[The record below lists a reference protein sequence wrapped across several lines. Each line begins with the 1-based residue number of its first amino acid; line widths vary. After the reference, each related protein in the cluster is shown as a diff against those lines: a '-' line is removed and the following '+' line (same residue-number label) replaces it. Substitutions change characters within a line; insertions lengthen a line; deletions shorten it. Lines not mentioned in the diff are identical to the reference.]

1 MSVNSVQ
8 GLQNQI
14 FAIFLLLT
22 IFTNLDQQIISQY
35 LGNRTIFETREA
47 PSRIYSWPVFVL
59 SNLLVEMAWQTLMS
73 VVIFAC
79 WYYPVGMFRNGG
91 HEDMAER
98 GGLALLTI
106 WSFML
111 FTSTSSIAIVA
122 GMESGPTAVNIAQ
135 LLYSLSLIFC
145 GYVISVVPGSP
156 LTIPKGYWSLLTV
169 SLLFGSS

>member
-35 LGNRTIFETREA
+35 LGIQPIFETRKA
-47 PSRIYSWPVFVL
+47 SSRIYNWPVFVL
-59 SNLLVEMAWQTLMS
+59 SDLLVEMAWQTLMA
-73 VVIFAC
+73 VVMFAC
-79 WYYPVGMFRNGG
+79 WYYPIGMFRNGG

-106 WSFML
+106 WVIHALHLDL
-111 FTSTSSIAIVA
+111 FSCNRRGHGVC
-122 GMESGPTAVNIAQ
+122 GPTAVNIAQ
-135 LLYSLSLIFC
+135 FLYSLSLIFC
-145 GYVISVVPGSP
+145 GYVIPKVPGSP
-156 LTIPKGYWSLLTV
+156 LTVPKGYLSLLTV
-169 SLLFGSS
+169 FLLFGS